1 MSNSDGSD
9 SDEDTSN
16 EKLSSMNEIQVIF
29 DVQSDRID
37 HVSKDLLRILNI
49 ISKFCEMFPGIHSSS
64 NDRCALIVLFL
75 VVLNIGTDPEGVP
88 YINVDI

>member
-37 HVSKDLLRILNI
+37 HVSKDLLGILNI
-49 ISKFCEMFPGIHSSS
+49 TSKIL
-64 NDRCALIVLFL
+64 R
-75 VVLNIGTDPEGVP
+75 
-88 YINVDI
+88 NVSWN